1 MLCIRIVYL
10 HLICSNCS
18 DCVSLAVEQ
27 QCVLLFTYSIGTP
40 SDDTAS
46 RPTPKKM
53 KLSSPAVKDLVG
65 ILGMFCIRMVFA
77 VMLGVTAQSGC
88 WSDSVYVCSKK
99 CTDNNQSGYMSI
111 IRSQPSCLDWQ
122 WFLLEYWQAI
132 KPGTETVKRNET
144 KRNETA
150 KRNRKPHPKYLF

>member
-1 MLCIRIVYL
+1 MRDTTGILGMLCIRIVYL

-53 KLSSPAVKDLVG
+53 KLSSPAAKDLVG

-88 WSDSVYVCSKK
+88 
-99 CTDNNQSGYMSI
+99 
-111 IRSQPSCLDWQ
+111 
-122 WFLLEYWQAI
+122 
-132 KPGTETVKRNET
+132 
-144 KRNETA
+144 
-150 KRNRKPHPKYLF
+150 